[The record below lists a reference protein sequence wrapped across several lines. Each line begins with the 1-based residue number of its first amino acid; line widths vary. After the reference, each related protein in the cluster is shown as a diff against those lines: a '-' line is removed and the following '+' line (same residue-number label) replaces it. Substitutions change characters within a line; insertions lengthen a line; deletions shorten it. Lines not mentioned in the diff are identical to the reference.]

1 MMNVSLFSTRIA
13 LVAAAIYS
21 LAHPQ
26 RLACASTSTQSP
38 AVVMIVA
45 RAHGFEHSRIKHNAG
60 KILLCVYNRSGS
72 KKLTVHLAREDG
84 TSVLDE
90 TLGLDKR
97 DLRIFVD
104 LAAGKYFLT
113 EAGHPDWSTRIDI
126 Q

>member
-1 MMNVSLFSTRIA
+1 MINISLFSTRIA
-13 LVAAAIYS
+13 LTVAVIYS
-21 LAHPQ
+21 FAHPQ
-26 RLACASTSTQSP
+26 PLACAPSSNQPSG
-38 AVVMIVA
+38 VVMITA
-45 RAHGFEHSRIKHNAG
+45 RSHGFEHTRIKQNAG
-60 KILLCVYNRSGS
+60 KILLCVYNRSGN

-104 LAAGKYFLT
+104 LTAGKYFLT
-113 EAGHPDWSTRIDI
+113 EAGHTDWSTRIDI